1 MTLNSAEE
9 TKGPSCLTR
18 TPGSSLASRSHE
30 PMAYWTAEGK
40 LHWESLR
47 NWYSV
52 PDASQWPR
60 EQTVVR
66 ILFNPKDRHRQL
78 PEVSDL
84 NPPPLCILISTR
96 LEQDYLE
103 EEKLIRCMLDDPA
116 KSRARPA
123 YNDINA
129 LQIQVTELKSE
140 GHELGWGSLKGLRWW
155 VCLDKMR

>member
-1 MTLNSAEE
+1 M
-9 TKGPSCLTR
+9 
-18 TPGSSLASRSHE
+18 
-30 PMAYWTAEGK
+30 
-40 LHWESLR
+40 
-47 NWYSV
+47 

-78 PEVSDL
+78 PEVSDP

-96 LEQDYLE
+96 LGQDYLE

-123 YNDINA
+123 YNDLYA

-140 GHELGWGSLKGLRWW
+140 GRELGVHQPERQQAW
-155 VCLDKMR
+155 VGVSQSG